1 MPTASNRTK
10 KALQEISK
18 VFRLAS
24 RLTADISRAVR
35 EIENLQ
41 REAQRLKNAAAGN
54 KKPTKTPHGKSPSGS
69 SRTTKTHTIPGHTAR
84 SQPHRE
90 TKPDRDA
97 SEFVFPRDFNPPTP
111 PEPSTPSGNN

>member
-18 VFRLAS
+18 VFKLAS

-41 REAQRLKNAAAGN
+41 REAQRLKNAAAGI
-54 KKPTKTPHGKSPSGS
+54 KKPTKTPHGKSTNSTRP
-69 SRTTKTHTIPGHTAR
+69 TKTHTAPGHTAR

-97 SEFVFPRDFNPPTP
+97 SEFVFPKDFNPSTP

>member
-1 MPTASNRTK
+1 MFK
-10 KALQEISK
+10 
-18 VFRLAS
+18 LAS

-69 SRTTKTHTIPGHTAR
+69 SRPAKTHTTSGHTAR

-97 SEFVFPRDFNPPTP
+97 SEFVFPKDFNPPTP

>member
-18 VFRLAS
+18 VFKLAS

-41 REAQRLKNAAAGN
+41 RETQRLKNAAAGN
-54 KKPTKTPHGKSPSGS
+54 KKLIKTPHGKPTSGNT
-69 SRTTKTHTIPGHTAR
+69 RPTKTHTTPGHTAR

-97 SEFVFPRDFNPPTP
+97 SEFVFPKDFNPPTP
-111 PEPSTPSGNN
+111 TEPSTPSGNN